1 MDNFNGQCLSV
12 LHHFISN
19 WFWFS
24 NKATRMSLPAKR
36 ATADWYY
43 VNDKY
48 TSRTIVGYKVPLQ
61 LVNVCNVNTPASYC
75 NHWSCLP
82 KTGWWCCVGKEGQ
95 VACGGWKV
103 SSVGWWHRQLFI
115 GGKLK
120 NVQQLELNLIRHHQF
135 WFVNKATR
143 MSLPAKRAT
152 ADLKKYYDG
161 KLTPKTMDE
170 CQCHCHCLQ
179 LLQNQTIV
187 MISNVRGVS
196 SSSYN

>member
-1 MDNFNGQCLSV
+1 MDNFKGRCLSV

-48 TSRTIVGYKVPLQ
+48 KSRTIFGYKVPLQ

-82 KTGWWCCVGKEGQ
+82 RTGWWCCVGKEGQ

-120 NVQQLELNLIRHHQF
+120 TYKIFYVNNKDKYVMCSNLNLILF
-135 WFVNKATR
+135 ATISFGLLTKPQGCR
-143 MSLPAKRAT
+143 CPQSEQQQT
-152 ADLKKYYDG
+152 LKNI
-161 KLTPKTMDE
+161 MMA
-170 CQCHCHCLQ
+170 
-179 LLQNQTIV
+179 N
-187 MISNVRGVS
+187 
-196 SSSYN
+196 